1 MTDKQKAVFE
11 LISKYTQSRGCE
23 YLEIDIDPWN
33 NIPYNGRNF
42 GCGTEEHETRDKLP
56 FDASEI
62 ITEFLSSLDHGFDED
77 NLSGMSFRLY
87 PKLRK
92 IIVSGIYQDLGDGGS
107 SELEVDEESDENLKP
122 IMDELKEKGIYPYAE
137 VSFNGG
143 GDDGYIESTMIISSG
158 DKPSQML
165 ENFAGLDDFLYN
177 MLSNFGGWEIDE
189 GSYGNFII
197 GTKTGVIKLEF
208 TWNEYKYE
216 DVVFG
221 EYDF

>member
-11 LISKYTQSRGCE
+11 LISKYAQSRGCE
-23 YLEIDIDPWN
+23 YFEVDIDAWN
-33 NIPYNGRNF
+33 NRPYNGRNF
-42 GCGTEEHETRDKLP
+42 GCGIDQSEKQDKLP

-62 ITEFLSSLDHGFDED
+62 ITEFLNSLDHEFDED
-77 NLSGMSFRLY
+77 NLTGMTFKLF
-87 PKLRK
+87 PKTRK

-122 IMDELKEKGIYPYAE
+122 IMDELKEKGVYPYAE
-137 VSFNGG
+137 VRFNGG
-143 GDDGYIESTMIISSG
+143 GDDGYIESEMIIDSG
-158 DKPSQML
+158 RKPSQIL

-197 GTKTGVIKLEF
+197 GTKTGVIKLEL

>member
-1 MTDKQKAVFE
+1 LEQHV
-11 LISKYTQSRGCE
+11 SKYTSSRGCE
-23 YLEIDIDPWN
+23 YLEIDVDPWN
-33 NIPYNGRNF
+33 NMPYNGRNF
-42 GCGTEEHETRDKLP
+42 GCGTEKHETRDKLP

-62 ITEFLSSLDHGFDED
+62 ITEFLNSLDHGFDED

-122 IMDELKEKGIYPYAE
+122 IMDELKEKGVYPYAE
-137 VSFNGG
+137 VRFNGG

-158 DKPSQML
+158 DKPSQMI
-165 ENFAGLDDFLYN
+165 EDFAGLDDFLYN
-177 MLSNFGGWEIDE
+177 MLGNFGGWEIDE

-197 GTKTGVIKLEF
+197 GTKTGVIKLEL

>member
-1 MTDKQKAVFE
+1 MTDKQKAIFE
-11 LISKYTQSRGCE
+11 LVSKYTSSRGCE
-23 YLEIDIDPWN
+23 YLEIDVDPWN
-33 NIPYNGRNF
+33 NMPYNGRNF
-42 GCGTEEHETRDKLP
+42 GCGTEKHETRDKLP

-62 ITEFLSSLDHGFDED
+62 ITEFLNSLDHGFDED

-122 IMDELKEKGIYPYAE
+122 IMDELKEKGVYPYAE
-137 VSFNGG
+137 VRFNGG

-158 DKPSQML
+158 DKPSQMI
-165 ENFAGLDDFLYN
+165 EDFAGLDDFLYN
-177 MLSNFGGWEIDE
+177 MLGNFGGWEIDE

-197 GTKTGVIKLEF
+197 GTKTGVIKLEL

-221 EYDF
+221 EYSF

>member
-1 MTDKQKAVFE
+1 MTDKQKAIFE
-11 LISKYTQSRGCE
+11 LVSKYTSSRGCE
-23 YLEIDIDPWN
+23 YLEIDVDPWN
-33 NIPYNGRNF
+33 NMPYNGRNF
-42 GCGTEEHETRDKLP
+42 GCGTEKHETQDKLP

-62 ITEFLSSLDHGFDED
+62 ITEFLNSLDHGFDED

-122 IMDELKEKGIYPYAE
+122 IMDELKEKGVYPYAE
-137 VSFNGG
+137 VRFNGG

-158 DKPSQML
+158 DKPSQMI
-165 ENFAGLDDFLYN
+165 EDFAGLDDFLYN
-177 MLSNFGGWEIDE
+177 MLGNFGGWEIDE

-197 GTKTGVIKLEF
+197 DTRAGLIKLEL

>member
-1 MTDKQKAVFE
+1 M
-11 LISKYTQSRGCE
+11 
-23 YLEIDIDPWN
+23 N
-33 NIPYNGRNF
+33 
-42 GCGTEEHETRDKLP
+42 
-56 FDASEI
+56 
-62 ITEFLSSLDHGFDED
+62 SLDHGFDED

-122 IMDELKEKGIYPYAE
+122 IMDELKEKGVYPYAE
-137 VSFNGG
+137 VRFNGG
-143 GDDGYIESTMIISSG
+143 GDDGYIESEMIIDSG
-158 DKPSQML
+158 RKPSQIL

-197 GTKTGVIKLEF
+197 GTKTGVIKLEL
-208 TWNEYKYE
+208 TWNEYKYK

>member
-1 MTDKQKAVFE
+1 MTDKQKAIFE
-11 LISKYTQSRGCE
+11 LVSKYTSSRGCE
-23 YLEIDIDPWN
+23 YLEIDVDPWN
-33 NIPYNGRNF
+33 NMPYNGRNF
-42 GCGTEEHETRDKLP
+42 GCGTEKHETQDKLP

-62 ITEFLSSLDHGFDED
+62 ITEFLNSLDHGFDED

-122 IMDELKEKGIYPYAE
+122 IMDELKEKGVYPYAE
-137 VSFNGG
+137 VRFNGG

-158 DKPSQML
+158 DKPSQMI
-165 ENFAGLDDFLYN
+165 EDFAGLDDFLYN
-177 MLSNFGGWEIDE
+177 MLGDFGGWEIDE

-197 GTKTGVIKLEF
+197 GTKTGVIKLEL